1 LINEKLDIGAD
12 LERILEKEF
21 AGLHPGGGR
30 SSIQGGQSAADQAPV
45 ELNIA
50 GYAKN
55 RSQVLSYR

>member
-1 LINEKLDIGAD
+1 LKNEKLDIGAD
-12 LERILEKEF
+12 LESIVTQEF
-21 AGLHPGGGR
+21 KFLHSGSGR